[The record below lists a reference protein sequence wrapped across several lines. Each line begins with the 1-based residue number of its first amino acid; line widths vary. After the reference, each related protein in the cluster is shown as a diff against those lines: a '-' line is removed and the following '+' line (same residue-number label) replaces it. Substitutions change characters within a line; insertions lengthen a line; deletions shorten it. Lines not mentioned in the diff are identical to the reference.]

1 LPEPALGI
9 PLTKALLGSGA
20 MRFGTSAP
28 GPEKL
33 APRQP
38 DRARRLSRQ
47 YLKHAAV

>member
-20 MRFGTSAP
+20 MRPAVCAWAG
-28 GPEKL
+28 EL

-47 YLKHAAV
+47 YLKHADV